1 LSINKINHQYQKTI
15 VQKTQINGIG
25 LHTGLKT
32 SAILRP
38 AQPNHG
44 IKFQRIDLKNKPII
58 PADIKY
64 IYELNRGTSLK
75 KNNVLVYTVEH
86 LLSAIIG
93 LEIDNIL
100 IQLTAKEVP
109 IIDGSAMPFVEI
121 ITKCGIKKQNKLKN
135 TLIIKE
141 PLSFTDSERN
151 VDIHVIPSKTFKITF
166 ITDYNMQ
173 SSGKQIYSIDDIHK
187 NYVRDIA
194 PARTFCLLSELINL
208 KSKGLIKGGNL
219 NNAVVFIDYNIKTN
233 ELIKLQKIF
242 NINQKLYK
250 GDNNI
255 LNGKQLKY
263 KEEHVRHKILDLIG
277 DLALIG
283 RPLIGHIIAI
293 KSGHASN
300 IELVKLIKRNSTKMV
315 KAKNIYKTKKIAFDI
330 QKLLKV
336 MPHRYPFLLIDRI
349 LSIVPGKVVNAI
361 KNVTIN
367 EPFFQG
373 HFPGQPVMP
382 GVLILESMAQ
392 AGGFLILNSIK
403 NPETKLM
410 YFSAINKSRFKK
422 TVEPGDQVCLEVK
435 LDKFKLNTCKI
446 FGVAKVDDEIVAE
459 AEMMA
464 SIVDR
469 RI

>member
-1 LSINKINHQYQKTI
+1 MSINKTNTQYQKTI
-15 VQKTQINGIG
+15 AQKAQIDGIG

-58 PADIKY
+58 PANIKY
-64 IYELNRGTSLK
+64 ISELNRGTSLK
-75 KNNVLVYTVEH
+75 KNNALVSTIEH
-86 LLSAIIG
+86 ILSAIFG
-93 LEIDNIL
+93 LGIDNIL

-109 IIDGSAMPFVEI
+109 IIDGSAMPFVDL

-135 TLIIKE
+135 VLIIKE
-141 PLSFTDSERN
+141 PINFADPEKN
-151 VDIHVIPSKTFKITF
+151 INIHVIPSKKFKITF
-166 ITDYNMQ
+166 VADYNMQ
-173 SSGKQIYSIDDIHK
+173 AFDNQIYTIKDIK
-187 NYVRDIA
+187 QNYVKDIA
-194 PARTFCLLSELINL
+194 PARTFCLLSELVSL
-208 KSKGLIKGGNL
+208 KSKGLIKGGNI
-219 NNAVVFIDYNIKTN
+219 NNALVFMDYNITTDG
-233 ELIKLQKIF
+233 LVKLQKIF
-242 NINQKLYK
+242 NINDKLYK

-255 LNGKQLKY
+255 LNDKQLRY

-283 RPLIGHIIAI
+283 RPLIGHFIAI

-300 IELVKLIKRNSTKMV
+300 IELAKLIKRNSTKMV
-315 KAKNIYKTKKIAFDI
+315 KAKNKNKIKKIAFDI

-349 LSIVPGKVVNAI
+349 LNIVPGKVVHAI

-403 NPETKLM
+403 NPEKKLM

-435 LDKFKLNTCKI
+435 LDKFKLRTCKI
-446 FGVAKVDDEIVAE
+446 FGIAKVDDEIVAE

-469 RI
+469 KI